1 MKEQKQSTILR
12 QLIRIGVFSA
22 LWIAISFL
30 VAFTIGFLPPVLLV
44 MPMLLGLVGGVIYM
58 VMLTKLTIPGGIV
71 ISSGLLGL
79 ILFSMVPYGMM
90 FFCTL
95 VGGIIGEII
104 YKVLGRGTLKAAM
117 VGSGFALLGLALGEY
132 IPFVFMQGAW
142 AVMLAND
149 NSGTAPVA
157 EWCMSV
163 INMPVMLLL
172 SAATVLMTCLG
183 CVWGRKIVE
192 RHLTKATTRER

>member
-44 MPMLLGLVGGVIYM
+44 MPLLLGLVGGVIYI
-58 VMLTKLTIPGGIV
+58 VMLAKLTIPGGIV

-79 ILFSMVPYGMM
+79 ILFGMVPYGMM

-95 VGGIIGEII
+95 TGGIIGESF
-104 YKVLGRGTLKAAM
+104 YKLLGRGTLKAAM
-117 VGSGFALLGLALGEY
+117 GGCSSALLGLALGEY
-132 IPFVFMQGAW
+132 IPFVFMQDAW
-142 AVMLAND
+142 DVMLVND

-157 EWCMSV
+157 EWCMSI
-163 INMPVMLLL
+163 INMPVMFLL
-172 SAATVLMTCLG
+172 SAATVLLTCLG
-183 CVWGRKIVE
+183 CVWGKKIVD
-192 RHLTKATTRER
+192 RHIKKATTRER

>member
-44 MPMLLGLVGGVIYM
+44 MPLLLGLVGGVIYM
-58 VMLTKLTIPGGIV
+58 VMLAKLTIPGGIV

-79 ILFSMVPYGMM
+79 ILFGMVPYGMM

-95 VGGIIGEII
+95 TGGIIGEIF
-104 YKVLGRGTLKAAM
+104 YKLLGRGTLKATMA
-117 VGSGFALLGLALGEY
+117 GCSLALLGLALGEY
-132 IPFVFMQGAW
+132 IPFVFMQDTW

-157 EWCMSV
+157 EWCMS
-163 INMPVMLLL
+163 IIDMPVMLLL
-172 SAATVLMTCLG
+172 SAATVLLTCLG
-183 CVWGRKIVE
+183 CVWGKKIMD
-192 RHLTKATTRER
+192 RHFKKATTRER